1 MTMGVVHIV
10 GAGLAG
16 LSCAVT
22 LLRAGAKVFAHEAAR
37 HAGGRCRS
45 YFEPSLCLTIDNGN
59 HLVLSGNS
67 AALAYVEMIGAA
79 SKLVAPPEAA
89 FAFTDL
95 KTGEQW
101 RLRINRGRLPWWI
114 LVKGRRVPGTR
125 PRDYLACARLLRSG
139 PYDTVANLVGGSST
153 LYERLWRPMLLA
165 ALNTHPGEA
174 SARLAGAVVRET
186 LAKGGR
192 ACRPMIAAEGL
203 SAAFVDPAVTF
214 LKQYGAA
221 LQFDHRLRKL
231 SFEGDRITALDFAE
245 GDRITLS
252 PQDRVVLAVPAPVAQ
267 TLLPG
272 VRVPTQFRAIVNAH
286 YKVRPPAGLPR
297 ILGIINGM
305 SEWLFAFEERLSVT
319 ISGAD
324 RLLETPR
331 EELARKIWHEVA
343 NLSGIVSGLPP
354 WQIIKERRATLAA
367 LPSEEEK
374 RCGPRTAWSNL
385 ALAGDWTATG
395 LPSTIE
401 GAIRSGNRAA
411 ELALSSIAGD
421 F

>member
-22 LLRAGAKVFAHEAAR
+22 LLRAGTNIVVHEAAR

-59 HLVLSGNS
+59 HLILSGNS
-67 AALAYVEMIGAA
+67 AALAYVEIIGAA

-89 FAFTDL
+89 FAFMDL
-95 KTGEQW
+95 KTGQQW

-114 LVKGRRVPGTR
+114 LVKERRVPGTR
-125 PRDYLACARLLRSG
+125 ARDYLACARLLRAG
-139 PYDTVANLVGGSST
+139 PHDTVANLVGGSGT
-153 LYERLWRPMLLA
+153 LYERLWRPLLLA

-186 LAKGGR
+186 LAKGGW

-203 SAAFVDPAVTF
+203 SAAFVDPALTF
-214 LKQYGAA
+214 LKQHGAA
-221 LQFDHRLRKL
+221 LQFDHRLRQL
-231 SFEGDRITALDFAE
+231 SFEGDRITALHFAE
-245 GDRITLS
+245 GGRITLS
-252 PQDRVVLAVPAPVAQ
+252 PQDRIVLAVPAPVAK

-272 VRVPTQFRAIVNAH
+272 LKVPTQFRAIVNAH
-286 YKVRPPAGLPR
+286 YKVRPPAGLPT

-324 RLLETPR
+324 RLLEIPR

-343 NLSGIVSGLPP
+343 NVSGIVGGLPP
-354 WQIIKERRATLAA
+354 WQIIKERRATFAA

-374 RCGPRTAWSNL
+374 RSGPRTAWSNL

-395 LPSTIE
+395 LPSTVE

>member
-22 LLRAGAKVFAHEAAR
+22 LLRAGASVVVHEAAR

-45 YFEPSLCLTIDNGN
+45 YFEPNLGLTIDNGN

-79 SKLVAPPEAA
+79 SKLVAPREAA
-89 FAFTDL
+89 FAFADL
-95 KTGEQW
+95 TTGEQW
-101 RLRINRGRLPWWI
+101 TLRINRGRLPWWI
-114 LVKGRRVPGTR
+114 LLKGCRVPGTQA
-125 PRDYLACARLLRSG
+125 RDYLAGARLLRAG

-186 LAKGGR
+186 LAKGGQ

-203 SAAFVDPAVTF
+203 SAAFVDPALTF
-214 LKQYGAA
+214 LKQHGAT
-221 LQFDHRLRKL
+221 LRFDHRLRKL
-231 SFEGDRITALDFAE
+231 CFEGDRTTTLEFSE
-245 GDRITLS
+245 GDQITIS
-252 PQDRVVLAVPAPVAQ
+252 PQDRVVVAVPAPVAQ

-272 VRVPTQFRAIVNAH
+272 VNAPTQFRAIVNAH
-286 YKVRPPAGLPR
+286 YRVRPPAGLPR

-305 SEWLFAFEERLSVT
+305 SEWLFAFDERLSVT

-331 EELARKIWHEVA
+331 EELAHKIWHEVA
-343 NLSGIVSGLPP
+343 KLSGIAGGLPP
-354 WQIIKERRATLAA
+354 WQIIKERRATFAA

-374 RCGPRTAWSNL
+374 RSGTRTAWSNL
-385 ALAGDWTATG
+385 VLAGDWTATG

-411 ELALSSIAGD
+411 ELILRSNAGG